1 MLRLNSYRIHVSKRK
16 SNQERNFTTQ
26 DAKTISKGDIFCF
39 FLHNVCCVCMFV
51 CTCGVEALI
60 MPKFAQAL
68 LITPSFGPGDIATLV
83 TARSSPTRVSRL
95 RMGHG

>member
-1 MLRLNSYRIHVSKRK
+1 MQKLFQKVTS
-16 SNQERNFTTQ
+16 F
-26 DAKTISKGDIFCF
+26 AF
-39 FLHNVCCVCMFV
+39 FLHNICCVCMFV

-83 TARSSPTRVSRL
+83 TARSPPTRVSRL